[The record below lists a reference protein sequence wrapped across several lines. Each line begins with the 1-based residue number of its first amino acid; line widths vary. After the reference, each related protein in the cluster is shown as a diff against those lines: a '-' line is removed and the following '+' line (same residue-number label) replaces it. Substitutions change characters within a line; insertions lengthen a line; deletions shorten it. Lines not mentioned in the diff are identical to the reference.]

1 MTDFPYINRM
11 VFMITPRC
19 ILYTKWLLHNLFPM
33 SSGPMRISASD
44 IKKIHEE
51 ISVVEDSGAL
61 IRRMFGEY
69 NDDDYDI
76 GWEVDAAVDAFSIF
90 SSKWAIEILATLY
103 IAGDRRFN
111 EMRKLLRGI
120 SSRTLSDKLT
130 TCVENGLVD
139 RVVEDG
145 PPIRV
150 VYRLTEH
157 GREAGRLLSPLVAYM
172 KLHQGRVV
180 GPK

>member
-1 MTDFPYINRM
+1 MT
-11 VFMITPRC
+11 
-19 ILYTKWLLHNLFPM
+19 
-33 SSGPMRISASD
+33 SEAMRITARD
-44 IKKIHEE
+44 LKKIENSLDE
-51 ISVVEDSGAL
+51 VEDNGAL
-61 IRRMFGEY
+61 IRRIFGEY
-69 NDDDYDI
+69 NDNEFDVS
-76 GWEVDAAVDAFSIF
+76 WEVDSAVEAFSIF
-90 SSKWAIEILATLY
+90 SSRWAIEILATLY

-139 RVVEDG
+139 RIVEDG

-150 VYRLTEH
+150 IYRLTEH

>member
-1 MTDFPYINRM
+1 MT
-11 VFMITPRC
+11 
-19 ILYTKWLLHNLFPM
+19 
-33 SSGPMRISASD
+33 SEAMRITARD
-44 IKKIHEE
+44 LKKIENSLDE
-51 ISVVEDSGAL
+51 VEDNGAM
-61 IRRMFGEY
+61 IRRIFGEY
-69 NDDDYDI
+69 NDNEFDVS
-76 GWEVDAAVDAFSIF
+76 WEVDSAVEAFSIF
-90 SSKWAIEILATLY
+90 SSRWAIEILATLY

-130 TCVENGLVD
+130 ACVENGLVD
-139 RVVEDG
+139 RIVEDG

-150 VYRLTEH
+150 IYRLTEH

>member
-1 MTDFPYINRM
+1 MPSD
-11 VFMITPRC
+11 
-19 ILYTKWLLHNLFPM
+19 
-33 SSGPMRISASD
+33 PMRITSRD
-44 IKKIHEE
+44 LKKIKEALDE
-51 ISVVEDSGAL
+51 VEDNGAM
-61 IRRMFGEY
+61 IRRIFGEY
-69 NDDDYDI
+69 NDDEFDVS
-76 GWEVDAAVDAFSIF
+76 WEVDSAVDAFSIF
-90 SSKWAIEILATLY
+90 SSRWAIEILATLY

-130 TCVENGLVD
+130 TCVENGLVN
-139 RVVEDG
+139 RIVEDG
-145 PPIRV
+145 PPIRDI
-150 VYRLTEH
+150 YRLTEH

>member
-1 MTDFPYINRM
+1 MALVP
-11 VFMITPRC
+11 
-19 ILYTKWLLHNLFPM
+19 L
-33 SSGPMRISASD
+33 RISASD
-44 IKKIHEE
+44 LKGIKQAISEVEE
-51 ISVVEDSGAL
+51 NGGM
-61 IRRMFGEY
+61 IRRSFESY
-69 NDDDYDI
+69 YDDDFGV

-90 SSKWAIEILATLY
+90 SSKWTIEILATLY

-111 EMRKLLRGI
+111 EMRALLRGI
-120 SSRTLSDKLT
+120 SSRTLSDKLK
-130 TCVENGLVD
+130 TCVQNGLVD

-150 VYRLTEH
+150 IYRLTDH

-172 KLHQGRVV
+172 KLHQGHVA

>member
-1 MTDFPYINRM
+1 
-11 VFMITPRC
+11 MITQRC
-19 ILYTKWLLHNLFPM
+19 ILYTKWPQHNLFQM
-33 SSGPMRISASD
+33 SLGPLRISSSD
-44 IKKIHEE
+44 LKRIREA
-51 ISVVEDSGAL
+51 ISEVEDSGAMV
-61 IRRMFGEY
+61 RRLFGEY
-69 NDDDYDI
+69 NDDDFDV

-90 SSKWAIEILATLY
+90 SSKWTIEILATLY

-111 EMRKLLRGI
+111 EMRKLLHGI

-130 TCVENGLVD
+130 TCVQNGLED

-150 VYRLTEH
+150 IYRLTEH

-172 KLHQGRVV
+172 KLYQGKVV
-180 GPK
+180 ESK

>member
-1 MTDFPYINRM
+1 
-11 VFMITPRC
+11 MITPRC
-19 ILYTKWLLHNLFPM
+19 ILYTKWLLHNLLLM
-33 SSGPMRISASD
+33 SSGPMRISVTD
-44 IKKIHEE
+44 IKKIREE

-69 NDDDYDI
+69 NDDDYDV

-130 TCVENGLVD
+130 TCVQNGLVD

>member
-1 MTDFPYINRM
+1 MTSDA
-11 VFMITPRC
+11 
-19 ILYTKWLLHNLFPM
+19 
-33 SSGPMRISASD
+33 MRITSRD
-44 IKKIHEE
+44 LKKIKDALEE
-51 ISVVEDSGAL
+51 VEDNGAM
-61 IRRMFGEY
+61 IRRVLGEY
-69 NDDDYDI
+69 NDDEFDVS
-76 GWEVDAAVDAFSIF
+76 WEVDSAVDAFSIF
-90 SSKWAIEILATLY
+90 SSRWAIEILATLY

-130 TCVENGLVD
+130 TCVQNGLVD
-139 RVVEDG
+139 RIVEDG

-150 VYRLTEH
+150 IYRLTEH

-180 GPK
+180 GTK